1 MKILDDLKKFCLMVA
16 PELGGEAYDLFE
28 KTLIFKTFEK
38 NEPLLKE
45 GEICKNVFYIHTG
58 LIRFYFVAD
67 GREITTGFMADNQFA
82 SDYSSF
88 LLQKPSQ
95 KNIEALYK
103 TETVFFTHEVTQKL
117 YKTIPAFQIFGRRMA
132 ENLFLTFDEEN
143 TRLNTLNPEARYL
156 RLINKSSPLLQ
167 KIPQYMLASYLGITP
182 EHLSRIRK
190 KISAR

>member
-1 MKILDDLKKFCLMVA
+1 MVA
-16 PELGGEAYDLFE
+16 PELTGEAYDLFE
-28 KTLIFKTFEK
+28 TKLIFKTFEK

-45 GEICKNVFYIHTG
+45 GEVCRNVYYIHTG
-58 LIRFYFVAD
+58 LIRFYFTAD

-95 KNIEALYK
+95 KNIEALVK
-103 TETVFFTHEVTQKL
+103 TEAVYFTYETTQQL
-117 YKTIPAFQIFGRRMA
+117 YKILPAFQIFGRRMA

-190 KISAR
+190 KIAAK